1 MSIGIGRRQ
10 FTSASAGAADAWP
23 KLPRDESNDA
33 ETWLVNLRPTPQ
45 QSWLALALGT
55 LLLAGFAVFAP
66 FADRPLARLDA
77 FIPSFEAVIFVT
89 DFITSILLF
98 AHFSIHHSR
107 ALLALASGYL
117 FTALIV
123 IPHLLT
129 FPGAFSATG
138 LLGAGL
144 QSTAWLYIFWHLGF
158 PAALLIYAWLK
169 DEKPEK
175 SYTHTSSLFAFGWSV
190 AIVLTLV
197 CGLTWLATAGDEFLP
212 RLALDRAHLAPLSTY
227 IVEFN
232 LMICAIAGAVLWV
245 RRRSVLDQW
254 LIVVA
259 LASILELL
267 FVAVLSGSR
276 FSLGFY
282 AGRICSLIASTVV
295 LVVLLAETARLYAR
309 LARSNMML
317 QRERN
322 NKLMNLE
329 AMAAS
334 ISHEVRQPLAA
345 IGSNSGAALRFLG
358 HTPPNLEEAKSALS
372 RIVGDVHRTSQVFDS
387 FGSLFGRAERKQEPI
402 DVNELVL
409 TVLHALRGELKVHGI
424 ATRVQLTSELPLVMG
439 HAGQLQEVIV
449 NLVHN
454 AIDAMDVVKDD
465 RRVLQVRTEHHG
477 GDAINV
483 AVEDSGSGIDPKKLD
498 SIFDA
503 FVTTKPQGMGLG
515 LALCRMIVER
525 HDGQLSVSPAH
536 PRGSV
541 FRIVLPAGKPDVTS

>member
-1 MSIGIGRRQ
+1 MSIGIGRWQ
-10 FTSASAGAADAWP
+10 FIPASAGAAAAWP
-23 KLPRDESNDA
+23 KLTRDEPNDS
-33 ETWLVNLRPTPQ
+33 ETWLINLRPTRR
-45 QSWLALALGT
+45 QSWSALALGM

-66 FADRPLARLDA
+66 FADRPLVRLDA

-123 IPHLLT
+123 VPHLLT
-129 FPGAFSATG
+129 FPGAFSPTG
-138 LLGAGL
+138 LLGSGL
-144 QSTAWLYIFWHLGF
+144 QSTAWLYIFWHFGF
-158 PAALLIYAWLK
+158 PTALLIYAWLK

-190 AIVLTLV
+190 AIVLSLV

-212 RLALDRAHLAPLSTY
+212 RLLLDRAHLAPLSTY

-232 LMICAIAGAVLWV
+232 LTICAIAGAVLWV

-358 HTPPNLEEAKSALS
+358 HKPPNLEEARSALS

-387 FGSLFGRAERKQEPI
+387 FGALFGRAERRQEPI

-409 TVLHALRGELKVHGI
+409 TVLHALRGELKGHGI
-424 ATRVQLTSELPLVMG
+424 TTRVQLTSELPLVMG

-454 AIDAMDVVKDD
+454 AIDALDSVKDD
-465 RRVLQVRTEHHG
+465 RRVVQVRTERHG

-525 HDGQLSVSPAH
+525 HEGQLSVSPAD
-536 PRGSV
+536 PRGSI
-541 FRIVLPAGKPDVTS
+541 FRIVLPAGKPGVAS